1 VVTLS
6 VNLPNVTSVFHRA
19 LPVPAVAPSDYVE
32 ELMLDSVAS
41 LSSSGSSNDL
51 HSTVAWA

>member
-1 VVTLS
+1 M
-6 VNLPNVTSVFHRA
+6 FHRA